1 MQKKKTR
8 IGIIGIFCLL
18 FLWGNVCLA
27 GKIDI
32 AGNISHNLVYLLE
45 GERLFQNITQ
55 YQLSLKKDSPWGE
68 GKMYLSFK
76 GGYDSI
82 GGKNIEPIELDEVY
96 GDIYLEN
103 TDLRIGRQVVSWGTA
118 DGINPTNYINPKE
131 LSLTERELKGKPLA
145 CLQVTHYGKTGD
157 ISGVIVFDYQ
167 PQEIPEELETA
178 LGQTIPGFEG
188 FPEPPQPEKTL
199 QNMEFALKVE
209 RIIAG
214 WDVKLSYFY
223 GWEDYPALWI
233 KLEPEFPLQFQFKS
247 QYQRVNK
254 IGLATAG
261 SLKKMGLWSET
272 AYVMPEEIEEMQQA
286 STLFSTNEPYF
297 QVVLGADY
305 TFKDVYCESQ
315 YIYYGN
321 GSLINPYFQH
331 QPGEKITA
339 GNYLM
344 TQLSYKIS
352 QIHNLKLGGIINL
365 QDSSY
370 TLMPQYTCV
379 LNEVMDLFLR
389 GVLFYGEKETE
400 FGMWKNKELI
410 DIGIKASF

>member
-1 MQKKKTR
+1 MQKIK
-8 IGIIGIFCLL
+8 IGITGICFLL
-18 FLWGNVCLA
+18 FLWGNICLA
-27 GKIDI
+27 GEIEI
-32 AGNISHNLVYLLE
+32 TGNISHNLVYLLK
-45 GERLFQNITQ
+45 GERLSQNTTQ

-131 LSLTERELKGKPLA
+131 ISLVESELKGKPLA
-145 CLQVTHYGKTGD
+145 CLQATHYSKIGD
-157 ISGVIVFDYQ
+157 ISGVVVFDYQ

-188 FPEPPQPEKTL
+188 FPELPEPEKTL
-199 QNMEFALKVE
+199 KNMEFALKVE
-209 RIIAG
+209 KIIAG

-233 KLEPEFPLQFQFKS
+233 ELEPGFPPQFQFKS

-261 SLKKMGLWSET
+261 SFKKMGLWSEA
-272 AYVMPEEIEEMQQA
+272 AYIMPEEIEEMQQA
-286 STLFSTNEPYF
+286 STLFSMNEPYL

-305 TFKDVYCESQ
+305 TFKGVYCEGQ

-321 GSLINPYFQH
+321 GSLINPYLQH

-339 GNYLM
+339 GNYFM
-344 TQLSYKIS
+344 TQLSYKIN
-352 QIHNLKLGGIINL
+352 QIHNLKLGGIANL

-370 TLMPQYTCV
+370 TLMPQYTCA
-379 LNEVMDLFLR
+379 LNEVTDLSLR
-389 GVLFYGEKETE
+389 VALFYGEEETE
-400 FGMWKNKELI
+400 FGMWEDKELI
-410 DIGIKASF
+410 DIGIKVSF